1 MTSNMIY
8 IVSLSGGLKCPRKIQ
23 LNTQWRG
30 GGRSSS
36 SGKSWIIE
44 ARPTN
49 CHLLAIYR
57 PTTRKLFRSRQAT
70 AAAPMCA
77 RLCVPDPK
85 YGANNVKWTCRL
97 TTSPALSSSQHHQW
111 AVQGFGLIVSFNFAI
126 IDRMELDENLVVS
139 RIQLADRWCLSWY
152 RKPANYWPC
161 FRDNVH
167 NTQLDLARWLRA
179 ATANFWQAR
188 PQQWRTH

>member
-1 MTSNMIY
+1 M
-8 IVSLSGGLKCPRKIQ
+8 K
-23 LNTQWRG
+23 G

-167 NTQLDLARWLRA
+167 NTQLDLTWLVGCEP
-179 ATANFWQAR
+179 
-188 PQQWRTH
+188 PQPIFGRQGRNSGRHISCVPPLPPPLCILQNQGKA